1 MIFYEGDIIGK
12 MNRPD
17 DVFRFIRYLEKDE
30 LSDFDIVYNIDCMA
44 TADLRDTTTS
54 TLRADRWMLASKCIF
69 IISSVRR
76 VILTET
82 I

>member
-1 MIFYEGDIIGK
+1 MIFYEGDIVGK

-30 LSDFDIVYNIDCMA
+30 LSDFDIVYNIDCVA
-44 TADLRDTTTS
+44 TSDLRDAPS
-54 TLRADRWMLASKCIF
+54 TIRDDRWMLASKCIF